1 MLSAPNRA
9 LRLRP
14 FTVDGDPSPPVYNS
28 MRTLASPHYM
38 QLGRLMDRPATD
50 MVSVGRGLSGKAN
63 SHARDPEEPDL
74 AGCRVVSNCVEKVIP
89 AESLLAL
96 FGTTESAVD
105 RCLRLDLPAPT
116 SQHQKGE
123 RVLTPEG
130 LAAAASST
138 YGHKLACTQIFLVPV
153 VEHLTKILCAGKGLF
168 IGENPIGRPGY
179 ASQTARNRGRQPLQG
194 GGHQISSG
202 V

>member
-1 MLSAPNRA
+1 MS
-9 LRLRP
+9 
-14 FTVDGDPSPPVYNS
+14 D
-28 MRTLASPHYM
+28 
-38 QLGRLMDRPATD
+38 
-50 MVSVGRGLSGKAN
+50 
-63 SHARDPEEPDL
+63 
-74 AGCRVVSNCVEKVIP
+74 CVEKVIP

-105 RCLRLDLPAPT
+105 RCLRLDLPRAHVTTP
-116 SQHQKGE
+116 KGE

-153 VEHLTKILCAGKGLF
+153 VEHLTKILCTGKGLF

-179 ASQTARNRGRQPLQG
+179 ASRQLKVVVDPCKVVVTKFLRAFDPKDETNDIKLGLKICLYHKPQQQQLSM
-194 GGHQISSG
+194 HTR
-202 V
+202 VVVCL